1 MQQAEH
7 CLTVGATLGE
17 GPIWVDDALW
27 FVDIKQQR
35 IYATIRS
42 RAHSITGPRPKWS
55 AGSCPPSG
63 AASSPGLSRG
73 RITSIPQRAASS
85 GWPRS
90 NASARQSPERCVV
103 DGQGRI
109 WFGTMDND
117 ETSLSGRLFQW
128 AQGLSRRPRGCGVH
142 HQRPRHLAG
151 RFDALSCRHAGQV
164 ILAHPILGDGT
175 LGPATEFARFGDAD
189 GHPDGAICDAEGGV
203 WVGFFGGWSARRYGP
218 DGVMTDD
225 ALPRV
230 QHHQDALGGPDGRT
244 AYATT
249 ARQACRRN
257 NSPSRCRRA
266 TSSPS
271 GSKFRPS
278 PSTARRSEFSL
289 PLPWVGERDSGAC
302 QRAG

>member
-35 IYATIRS
+35 IYRHDPA
-42 RAHSITGPRPKWS
+42 
-55 AGSCPPSG
+55 AGTLDHW
-63 AASSPGLSRG
+63 A
-73 RITSIPQRAASS
+73 
-85 GWPRS
+85 
-90 NASARQSPERCVV
+90 SPEMVGWVVPAQRGGFVAGLKSGPHHFDPSTGAFGRLAEVDTHLPANRLNDACV

-128 AQGLSRRPRGCGVH
+128 AAGLVTPTS
-142 HQRPRHLAG
+142 A
-151 RFDALSCRHAGQV
+151 DAVCITNGPAISPDDSTLYHVDTLGKV
-164 ILAHPILGDGT
+164 ILAHAILGDGT

-203 WVGFFGGWSARRYGP
+203 WVGFYGGWAARRYGP
-218 DGVMTDD
+218 DGVMTDEVRF
-225 ALPRV
+225 PV
-230 QHHQDALGGPDGRT
+230 SNITKIALGGPDGRT

-249 ARQACRRN
+249 ARQGLSEEQLAEQVQAGDIFTFRVEV
-257 NSPSRCRRA
+257 PAKPLHRA
-266 TSSPS
+266 
-271 GSKFRPS
+271 
-278 PSTARRSEFSL
+278 AI
-289 PLPWVGERDSGAC
+289 
-302 QRAG
+302 